1 MKSLTPKSILAAAM
15 ALWLLGP
22 ISAIAETIEY
32 DFNFS
37 VGSGSF
43 NYDDVV
49 MDMDQIVMDMGAF
62 GSGGPFSFGE
72 ALTTSFFGQPP
83 GPFSNNDNTFF
94 GLNGGTGH
102 SVRISADGTF
112 CVRPDG
118 DFCVLKG
125 GTLPDLATGTYNIA
139 PASGAQVLS
148 CSGFDSPL
156 DDGAVKVKKN
166 RVLPFKARLQDENL
180 QYVDDSWLT
189 APPVIQVI
197 FENGSMNAEDVS
209 DEALHAG
216 AGTDGN
222 QFEFINDQWQFN
234 LKIKNYSASGTYD
247 VQMVSGEESE
257 YVIDP
262 TCNGQF
268 VVTSK

>member
-1 MKSLTPKSILAAAM
+1 MKYLTPKSIFTAAI

-22 ISAIAETIEY
+22 ISAIAETIDY

-37 VGSGSF
+37 GGTGSF
-43 NYDDVV
+43 VYDDVV
-49 MDMDQIVMDMGAF
+49 LDMDPIMMDFELLGSIETDFGAGLTDSVF
-62 GSGGPFSFGE
+62 GN
-72 ALTTSFFGQPP
+72 PP
-83 GPFSNNDNTFF
+83 GPWTINDNVFF
-94 GLNGGTGH
+94 GLKINGVLE
-102 SVRISADGTF
+102 SRLRLWSDGRY
-112 CVRPDG
+112 CIRYDG
-118 DFCVLKG
+118 SGCLWDG
-125 GTLPDLATGTYNIA
+125 SDAATGTYNIA
-139 PASGAQVLS
+139 PASDAQVLS

-166 RVLPFKARLQDENL
+166 RALPFKARLQDESL

-197 FENGSMNAEDVS
+197 FDDGSGGGDDVS
-209 DEALHAG
+209 NEALYAG
-216 AGTDGN
+216 AGTEGN

-247 VQMVSGEESE
+247 VQMVSGDESE

-262 TCNGQF
+262 TCDAQF
-268 VVTSK
+268 AVISK